1 MTPRGFET
9 DFDAGNAEFI
19 EEYEDWPEGSSS
31 EIDPNRVNSDQRSSN
46 FDPNFD
52 PLDLALANALNAAV
66 LVSDFKLVGQLA
78 AQLDARRSDKSK
90 ANPAAEPCRPP
101 AELSEAP
108 EDGEP

>member
-1 MTPRGFET
+1 M
-9 DFDAGNAEFI
+9 A
-19 EEYEDWPEGSSS
+19 EGSSS
-31 EIDPNRVNSDQRSSN
+31 EITRNRVNLGSTIQQFRIPISYPS
-46 FDPNFD
+46 
-52 PLDLALANALNAAV
+52 DLALANALNAAV

-90 ANPAAEPCRPP
+90 ADPAAEPAGHT